1 MSDQEESMNS
11 YKHVIY
17 LFFLFCFVSRLGAV
31 ELSPGGVYPE
41 GTTVQSSGLGLSL
54 SIPTGW
60 LGTLPQ
66 GVEALILKK
75 QGAQDT
81 ILIQAEQIDKQSI
94 IAMMNQTIMLDA
106 GLTLIP
112 IGEAV
117 EKAGVITGQY
127 SVTGQYANSKAQ
139 IKSLIGKHGISVALI
154 GIGFSQGEPQKTL
167 TQLSKTITF
176 QTPQSVPQGN
186 TARSTGSGTPWSDYM
201 RGRYIVFYYTGS
213 GYHEEDHI
221 WLCSDGTY
229 YRSNSSGGFGG
240 GASGASGGKASG
252 QWRVTGTMPGEGVL
266 TLTTG
271 PGVYRGDTSFGS
283 WEEQTDPSQASFTLS
298 LQDNKLYLNGSKW
311 FRDSNKQCQ

>member
-1 MSDQEESMNS
+1 MNS
-11 YKHVIY
+11 YKQLIY
-17 LFFLFCFVSRLGAV
+17 VVFFFFFVSRLDAV
-31 ELSPGGVYPE
+31 ELTPGGVYPA
-41 GTTVQSSGLGLSL
+41 GTTVQSSGLGLAL
-54 SIPTGW
+54 TIPAGW

-75 QGAQDT
+75 QNAQDT
-81 ILIQAEQIDKQSI
+81 ILIQAEQIDKPSLV
-94 IAMMNQTIMLDA
+94 AMMNQPIMLDA

-112 IGEAV
+112 IGKAV
-117 EKAGVITGQY
+117 EEAEVITGQY

-154 GIGFSQGEPQKTL
+154 GIGFSQGEPEKSL
-167 TQLSKTITF
+167 NQLGKTITF
-176 QTPQSVPQGN
+176 TAPQVAQQANP
-186 TARSTGSGTPWSDYM
+186 ARSTGSGTSWSDYM

-240 GASGASGGKASG
+240 GASGASGGQANG
-252 QWRVTGTMPGEGVL
+252 GWQVTGTMPADGVL

-271 PGVYRGDTSFGS
+271 PGVFRGDTTFGS
-283 WEEQTDPSQASFTLS
+283 WEEATGPSQASFTLS

-311 FRDSNKQCQ
+311 FRDSNKRCP